1 MSFNIDNFFDIETKF
16 PYDDEKQNF
25 IEHMDM
31 LKSMTVQESTLYKN
45 WKQWNYD
52 KLNMSQKGAT
62 IDLVKKQLWVPN
74 DINDVDGTLEEI
86 KRIKPICVPVEQGN
100 AKANESWTVTRRLIH
115 TMEFTANP
123 GRNIKFYVKDENTDK
138 ILGLICLGSDVI
150 SIKVRDEY
158 IGWTKENKL
167 DDSLLNHTAICSTIC
182 STQPFGYNFLGGKLI
197 AAMVNSK
204 VVRDEW
210 EKTYGQ
216 KLVGFST
223 TSLYGIHSMYNGIP
237 HWKGL
242 GESAGRI
249 GLKPDDEFYEK
260 WHDWIKKNRADE
272 YEKKIKS
279 KGGKSGPVTG
289 IKQRILSIIM
299 NEVGLSQ
306 SKYMHGF
313 KRGVFFS
320 EIYDNTRPFLR
331 GEIKQD
337 ELILKKR
344 LDNDVESI
352 VSWWLRKCERRYK
365 KLQSENRL
373 KPEMLFY
380 ADMIGKSWDEAKT
393 KYLGEVGR

>member
-1 MSFNIDNFFDIETKF
+1 MN
-16 PYDDEKQNF
+16 
-25 IEHMDM
+25 
-31 LKSMTVQESTLYKN
+31 
-45 WKQWNYD
+45 
-52 KLNMSQKGAT
+52 
-62 IDLVKKQLWVPN
+62 LV
-74 DINDVDGTLEEI
+74 
-86 KRIKPICVPVEQGN
+86 
-100 AKANESWTVTRRLIH
+100 ANNL
-115 TMEFTANP
+115 
-123 GRNIKFYVKDENTDK
+123 
-138 ILGLICLGSDVI
+138 
-150 SIKVRDEY
+150 
-158 IGWTKENKL
+158 
-167 DDSLLNHTAICSTIC
+167 
-182 STQPFGYNFLGGKLI
+182 
-197 AAMVNSK
+197 
-204 VVRDEW
+204 
-210 EKTYGQ
+210 TY
-216 KLVGFST
+216 
-223 TSLYGIHSMYNGIP
+223 
-237 HWKGL
+237 
-242 GESAGRI
+242 
-249 GLKPDDEFYEK
+249 KPDDEFYEK

-380 ADMIGKSWDEAKT
+380 ADMIGKSWDESKI